1 MKEKIRKVILCVCV
15 LVFLYSAFQL
25 GKIIYDYYKID
36 GDTNNLINNYVEAQ
50 NDENDEKEEKEDPLK
65 RVVDFESLLELNGDV
80 IGWIYVP
87 DTKIDEPI
95 LKGEN
100 NDSYLK
106 TDIYG
111 NYSNAGTLFIDEIN
125 DENFTD
131 QNTIIYGHN
140 MKNGSRFHYVKYFLE
155 KDFFEEHPYIYIYLP
170 DGSIHVYQVYVSR
183 ILDAYS
189 ELYQK
194 NIDYQTYTQTFM
206 KGARQ
211 TREISD
217 EEALLIMLSTCVA
230 YDDQRFVVSA
240 RLDKIVKHDE

>member
-100 NDSYLK
+100 NDSYLR

-217 EEALLIMLSTCVA
+217 EEAPLIMLSTCVA